1 MGILKSFGYRL
12 LLFYSDALQQSDSR
26 KGCYQALLI
35 TDTPVKLQGVE
46 PWVHI
51 SQLKK
56 ALPDIWS
63 CANTGDLKIKLTRKR
78 SSQNCKVAMPYQE
91 YFYNKKPN
99 NPIQKMGRSPK
110 QSVCAHTICS
120 NTDAIRDYHTK

>member
-12 LLFYSDALQQSDSR
+12 LLFYSDALQRSDSR
-26 KGCYQALLI
+26 KGCYQVLLI

-51 SQLKK
+51 SHLKK

-78 SSQNCKVAMPYQE
+78 SSQLQVGLLPPRCRTKNISTAKNQITQSK
-91 YFYNKKPN
+91 NG
-99 NPIQKMGRSPK
+99 QKS
-110 QSVCAHTICS
+110 
-120 NTDAIRDYHTK
+120 